1 MIGQHEPHLKAGVYS
16 GSRRVGYEW
25 VVPSPPVVPGFI
37 FLAMEIAIFIIY
49 NNKHFCLFN

>member
-16 GSRRVGYEW
+16 GSRRVGYEC

-37 FLAMEIAIFIIY
+37 FLAMGSVLFI
-49 NNKHFCLFN
+49 LL

>member
-16 GSRRVGYEW
+16 GSRRVGYEC